1 MPSEQQ
7 VVPYSKVTHDYGYTF
22 KHLSNRIFV
31 VLQEISIIIF
41 GHHLNN
47 DKLVIIN
54 RNINGLNNIVPN
66 DKYLFRNSI

>member
-7 VVPYSKVTHDYGYTF
+7 VVPYSKVTHDYGDTF

-47 DKLVIIN
+47 DKLLIIN

-66 DKYLFRNSI
+66 DKY